1 MLLCALLGALLVGG
15 PFVIVTM
22 HVRMAQEQYHLSDLR
37 TKIERAE
44 RENRD
49 ETAHV
54 ASMMS
59 GDWIVR
65 EAQRLGLVQPRN
77 VTVITID
84 SDHVTASSPDTA
96 TKQANSRSIGEA
108 TVQDNSSHANPTRA
122 HNDLKDAGAT
132 TP

>member
-1 MLLCALLGALLVGG
+1 M
-15 PFVIVTM
+15 IVTM

-49 ETAHV
+49 EMAHV

-77 VTVITID
+77 VTVITI
-84 SDHVTASSPDTA
+84 
-96 TKQANSRSIGEA
+96 SR
-108 TVQDNSSHANPTRA
+108 
-122 HNDLKDAGAT
+122 
-132 TP
+132 